1 MSREQAERF
10 WDRIGE
16 DGALQ
21 GRIRR
26 GYRRLLCDL
35 AEQEGFSV
43 TEEDLRREF
52 LRRRDGLSDEELDR
66 VSGGNEEFPEFPRKR
81 GPVNTDFY
89 GEIG

>member
-1 MSREQAERF
+1 M
-10 WDRIGE
+10 
-16 DGALQ
+16 
-21 GRIRR
+21 
-26 GYRRLLCDL
+26 
-35 AEQEGFSV
+35 

-66 VSGGNEEFPEFPRKR
+66 VSGGNEEFPRKR